1 MNKTKKILMTLVA
14 TLLVG
19 TCCYA
24 QQKEQ
29 PTVTWYP
36 INQAATNNPKQTKMY
51 FVDFYTSWCGWCKKM
66 DNSTF
71 MDPVVAAILNQY
83 YVPIKFNAEGNET
96 VAWAGNTYAPTAN
109 TGKKGTPH
117 PFTRAVLG
125 AKLGYPS
132 FAIFNEKQG
141 LVTILQGYQHAY
153 DFSVVL
159 WYLCSGDSDKY
170 TFDKYQQIFDQQ
182 IKPGMMKKLGLAR

>member
-1 MNKTKKILMTLVA
+1 MNTTKKILMTLLL
-14 TLLVG
+14 TLFVG
-19 TCCYA
+19 TGCHA
-24 QQKEQ
+24 QQNAQ
-29 PTVTWYP
+29 PTVSWTP
-36 INQAATNNPKQTKMY
+36 ITKAAASNPNQTKMY
-51 FVDFYTSWCGWCKKM
+51 FIDFYTSWCGWCKKM

-96 VAWAGNTYAPTAN
+96 VTWAGNTYTAPASS
-109 TGKKGTPH
+109 GKRGSAH

-159 WYLCSGDSDKY
+159 WYLCSGDSNKY
-170 TFDKYQQIFDQQ
+170 TFDKYQQIFDQE

>member
-14 TLLVG
+14 TLFLG
-19 TCCYA
+19 SCCYA
-24 QQKEQ
+24 QQNEQ
-29 PTVTWYP
+29 STVTWYP
-36 INQAATNNPKQTKMY
+36 ISQAAANNPKQEKMY
-51 FVDFYTSWCGWCKKM
+51 FIDFYTSWCGWCKKM

-83 YVPIKFNAEGNET
+83 YVPVKFNAEGSET
-96 VAWAGNTYAPTAN
+96 VAWAGNTYTPTAT
-109 TGKKGTPH
+109 TGKRGTPH

-132 FAIFNEKQG
+132 FAIFNKQQG

-182 IKPGMMKKLGLAR
+182 IKPGMMKQLGLAR